1 MTEAIQFVLITG
13 LFMRNRGVWM
23 PLAGDFSICG
33 SARRDASLRRT
44 ALKVLQQAT
53 GPARPAFARFRAQT
67 LGGLLWLY
75 HEVRNRRIADV
86 QAFMPR
92 DALTEKIAPGL
103 ECHLPSAS
111 VTDNPHRS
119 AR

>member
-1 MTEAIQFVLITG
+1 
-13 LFMRNRGVWM
+13 MRNRGVWM

-53 GPARPAFARFRAQT
+53 GRARPAFARFRVQT

-86 QAFMPR
+86 QTFMPS
-92 DALTEKIAPGL
+92 DALTEKVTACFQG
-103 ECHLPSAS
+103 HLAGAAFTGDS
-111 VTDNPHRS
+111 HRS